1 MSDSTRTCPCTV
13 QQFSPI
19 VFGNV
24 GNQANA
30 NTIYQSLILAVGSG
44 PKQFKSDYERMQFL
58 LGRQNQAAC
67 GVPKKAFALGTN

>member
-30 NTIYQSLILAVGSG
+30 NAIYQNWLIAQG
-44 PKQFKSDYERMQFL
+44 PRQFKSDYERMQYL
-58 LGRQNQAAC
+58 LGRQNQAGC
-67 GVPKKAFALGTN
+67 GVAKKAFALGTN